1 VYALRWKPEL
11 AGRSTAVF
19 LMAKSDFGGE
29 TTIVA
34 DAKVGSLIYL
44 WLSLLVVIV
53 DQVTKLLIEHSLS
66 LYQSIAVLPV
76 LEITRLHNTGA
87 AFSFLADETGWQ
99 RWLFTGLAIVVS
111 LVLVLWLRRIDRSA
125 RMLASAVALILGGAL
140 GNVIDRLRLGH
151 VIDFVHAH
159 WGEHYFPAFNV
170 ADSAIT
176 IGAALLL
183 LDAWLESR

>member
-1 VYALRWKPEL
+1 MSAQAESR
-11 AGRSTAVF
+11 T
-19 LMAKSDFGGE
+19 
-29 TTIVA
+29 
-34 DAKVGSLIYL
+34 GSLVYL
-44 WLSLLVVIV
+44 WMSIAVIALDQLSKAVIERHL
-53 DQVTKLLIEHSLS
+53 D

-111 LVLVLWLRRIDRSA
+111 AFLLLWLRRIDRSSRA
-125 RMLASAVALILGGAL
+125 LASAVALILGGAV
-140 GNVIDRLRLGH
+140 GNVVDRLRLGH
-151 VIDFVHAH
+151 VIDFIHAH

-176 IGAALLL
+176 IGAGLLL
-183 LDAWLESR
+183 LDAWLEAR

>member
-1 VYALRWKPEL
+1 MA
-11 AGRSTAVF
+11 RSN
-19 LMAKSDFGGE
+19 FGGE
-29 TTIVA
+29 TTVVA
-34 DAKVGSLIYL
+34 DARTGSLVYL
-44 WLSLLVVIV
+44 WLSALIIAV
-53 DQVTKLLIEHSLS
+53 DQLTKALIERSLS
-66 LYQSIAVLPV
+66 LYQSVPVLPV

-111 LVLVLWLRRIDRSA
+111 VVLIWWLRRIDRSS
-125 RMLASAVALILGGAL
+125 RILASAVALILGGAL

-176 IGAALLL
+176 IGAVLLL
-183 LDAWLESR
+183 LDAWLEAR